1 MRESETHPCCVR
13 YNNVSDG
20 HSADDILPPPP
31 IQSIVSLFFYPNNPQ
46 DLQSAPLIL
55 KQCLDADPQTPSL
68 APNSPH
74 LLKD

>member
-1 MRESETHPCCVR
+1 MRESETQLCCMR
-13 YNNVSDG
+13 YKNVSDG
-20 HSADDILPPPP
+20 HSADNILPPPP
-31 IQSIVSLFFYPNNPQ
+31 IQSIVSLYFYPNNPQ
-46 DLQSAPLIL
+46 DLHSAPLIL